1 MVGNGDIT
9 GANQQSIAGSQDGGR
24 ISRQATSE
32 GEGKSMSE
40 GEGKSMSEGEG
51 KCTFGSIPD
60 DVVAAL
66 REALE

>member
-40 GEGKSMSEGEG
+40 GEGK
-51 KCTFGSIPD
+51 CTFGSIPD